1 MSARTVRVVLCLL
14 ALLAASTPAP
24 AQDGAVVRTSTAPFG
39 ATVAAL
45 ERAVAEQQMTLV
57 CRANAQQGAAARG
70 VRIPGNQV
78 FMVFRNDFAVRLI
91 NAEPRA
97 AYEAPI
103 RLYIHENP
111 DGTAT
116 LVYVKPST
124 LFRPYGHPEVAKV
137 AAELDPIVDRIA
149 AQAVAAR
156 P

>member
-1 MSARTVRVVLCLL
+1 VFAL
-14 ALLAASTPAP
+14 ALFGAATAAP
-24 AQDGAVVRTSTAPFG
+24 AQDGAIGLTSKAPFG

-103 RLYIHENP
+103 RLYVSENR

-124 LFRPYGHPEVAKV
+124 LLRPYGHPEVAAV
-137 AAELDPIVDRIA
+137 AGELDPILDRIA
-149 AQAVAAR
+149 TQAVAAT

>member
-1 MSARTVRVVLCLL
+1 VL
-14 ALLAASTPAP
+14 
-24 AQDGAVVRTSTAPFG
+24 TSKAPFG
-39 ATVAAL
+39 MTVAAL

-103 RLYIHENP
+103 RLYVSENR

-137 AAELDPIVDRIA
+137 AAELDPILDRIA
-149 AQAVAAR
+149 TQAVAAT